1 MPQSTDRFF
10 EGHARV
16 VRVIL
21 SIRLGVDEGFFL
33 VIAPE
38 LVKRGVDEHI
48 SIEGIRDNKVER
60 GVSRSDHSDKT
71 VHEGRAIKV
80 R

>member
-10 EGHARV
+10 EVHARL
-16 VRVIL
+16 VRFIL

-33 VIAPE
+33 IIAPE
-38 LVKRGVDEHI
+38 LVKRGVEEHV
-48 SIEGIRDNKVER
+48 SIDVIRDNKVGR
-60 GVSRSDHSDKT
+60 GVPRSDHSDKT

-80 R
+80 C